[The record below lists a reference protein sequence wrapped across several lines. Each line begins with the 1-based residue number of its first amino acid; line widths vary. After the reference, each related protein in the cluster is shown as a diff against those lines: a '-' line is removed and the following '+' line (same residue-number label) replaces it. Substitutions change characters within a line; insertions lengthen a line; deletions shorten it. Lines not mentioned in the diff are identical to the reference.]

1 MIHILADESARI
13 GRPPVVRDRV
23 LACLR
28 SLGRARV
35 ARIAEETGCGERSIH
50 DILVKAH
57 ARGEVSVAKHG
68 RYFVYEVANG

>member
-1 MIHILADESARI
+1 MIHILADEPTRT

-50 DILVKAH
+50 DVLCKAH
-57 ARGEVSVAKHG
+57 KRGEVSKVRQSRH
-68 RYFVYEVANG
+68 YVYEWSTT